1 MTSLAL
7 PVPPES
13 ELEEAEAIVAALGA
27 GTPVN
32 PALPDAGPGALIK
45 HLAAF
50 RDDIDREPIL
60 FDLTRPAWL
69 D

>member
-1 MTSLAL
+1 MLVIWT
-7 PVPPES
+7 PPEP
-13 ELEEAEAIVAALGA
+13 ELDEAEAIVAALGA

-32 PALPDAGPGALIK
+32 PALPDTGAGALIK

-50 RDDIDREPIL
+50 RDDIDREPLL
-60 FDLTRPAWL
+60 FDLTRPARL